1 MDSAST
7 SEQQAEASKSDAPV
21 SLKDETVELA
31 LEVCLDCQDFP
42 KATRLL
48 SPKEFQHVFANAKKF
63 ANRHWTFIVRAN
75 ELPYPRLGL
84 AIAKKQLPKA
94 VWRNR
99 IKRLARESFRQHKQP
114 LAGYDIVVLTRRGME
129 QVDNQTLVNSFR
141 HLIRK
146 IERSNTKEA
155 K

>member
-1 MDSAST
+1 VTTVSS
-7 SEQQAEASKSDAPV
+7 SEQQAES
-21 SLKDETVELA
+21 
-31 LEVCLDCQDFP
+31 VCLDCQDFP

-48 SPKEFQHVFANAKKF
+48 SPKEFQQVFAQAKRY
-63 ANRHWTFIVRAN
+63 ANRHWTFIVRPN
-75 ELPYPRLGL
+75 HLPYPRLGL

-99 IKRLARESFRQHKQP
+99 IKRLARETFRQHKKP
-114 LAGYDIVVLTRRGME
+114 LAGYDIVVLTRRGMA
-129 QVDNQTLVNSFR
+129 QVDNDTLVRSFL

-146 IERSNTKEA
+146 ITKVAKEA

>member
-7 SEQQAEASKSDAPV
+7 SEQQAKASKDEAQ
-21 SLKDETVELA
+21 SLSQDEDIEQN

-48 SPKEFQHVFANAKKF
+48 SPKDFQYVFANAKKF

-75 ELPYPRLGL
+75 GLPYPRLGL

-146 IERSNTKEA
+146 IAKEA